1 MSKNERIFDIADV
14 AFSGVSEEEKI
25 AYTGN
30 IKATGSYQGYKL
42 RQYWVLQLH
51 AFNIREG

>member
-1 MSKNERIFDIADV
+1 M
-14 AFSGVSEEEKI
+14 SEEEKK

-42 RQYWVLQLH
+42 RQYWVLWLSS
-51 AFNIREG
+51 FGNRKTNRKFSM